1 MSRIAFNTAEVRR
14 RHLRREY
21 VPIGSTILASMFGL
35 LPIIVSS
42 PIIPD
47 MGLLMLIAWRLLRPE
62 MWGPAVALPLGL
74 FNDLVSGH
82 PIGQS
87 MAIWTILFIIFDIID
102 SRVLFRDY
110 WMDWLIAAVAIAVT
124 VFFGWSI
131 GTLMGNTAPFT
142 VMLPQ
147 LVASILAFPLV
158 ARLVLMLDRWRL
170 AR

>member
-1 MSRIAFNTAEVRR
+1 MSRIAFNKAEVRR
-14 RHLRREY
+14 KHLRREY
-21 VPIGSTILASMFGL
+21 VPLVSTLLASLLSL

-47 MGLLMLIAWRLLRPE
+47 FAVLMLVAWRLLRPE

-74 FNDLVSGH
+74 FNDLVAGH

-87 MAIWTILFIIFDIID
+87 MAIWTLLFIIFDIID

-110 WMDWLIAAVAIAVT
+110 WMDWIIAAFAIT
-124 VFFGWSI
+124 GYVFAGWYI
-131 GTLMGNTAPFT
+131 GTLMGNTASFG
-142 VMLPQ
+142 VMLPH
-147 LVASILAFPLV
+147 LGASILAFPVV
-158 ARLVLMLDRWRL
+158 ARFVLALDRWRL

>member
-1 MSRIAFNTAEVRR
+1 MSRIAFNKAEVRR
-14 RHLRREY
+14 KHLRRDY
-21 VPIGSTILASMFGL
+21 VPIVSTILASLLAL

-47 MGLLMLIAWRLLRPE
+47 FAFLMLIAWRLLRPE
-62 MWGPAVALPLGL
+62 MWGPVVALPLGL
-74 FNDLVSGH
+74 FNDLVAGH

-87 MAIWTILFIIFDIID
+87 MALWTLFFIIFDIID

-110 WMDWLIAAVAIAVT
+110 WMDWLIAAAAITAY
-124 VFFGWSI
+124 VFSDWYI
-131 GTLMGNTAPFT
+131 GTLMGNQAAFS

-147 LVASILAFPLV
+147 LGASILAFPVV
-158 ARLVLMLDRWRL
+158 ARFVLLLDRWRL

>member
-1 MSRIAFNTAEVRR
+1 MSRIAFNKAEVRR
-14 RHLRREY
+14 KHLRREY
-21 VPIGSTILASMFGL
+21 VPVVSTVLAILLAL

-74 FNDLVSGH
+74 LNDIVSGH
-82 PIGQS
+82 PLGQS

-102 SRVLFRDY
+102 SRVLYRDY
-110 WMDWLIAAVAIAVT
+110 WMDWLIAALAISGS
-124 VFFGWSI
+124 VFAGWFI

-147 LVASILAFPLV
+147 LVASVLAFPLV